1 MIIFVITKYVIPT
14 SIPKII
20 FWLWLVVLILVN
32 KKGSPIKTIIQHE
45 IGKKTLDSIN
55 ILNDKNI
62 NELKEKEKILKDLE
76 NKLISKKNIMSK
88 ENFDKEVL
96 LFRNKANEFKEVQ
109 FKMTEDF
116 NDYKKKE
123 LDGILSKI
131 SPVINA
137 YIEKKSVKILLD
149 SKNILIGRSNLNL
162 TNEVLKEINE
172 KIK

>member
-1 MIIFVITKYVIPT
+1 MKFLNKFSFIFIFFFLNIAQVNSSEPIAYIDMDFIIKN
-14 SIPKII
+14 S
-20 FWLWLVVLILVN
+20 
-32 KKGSPIKTIIQHE
+32 E
-45 IGKKTLDSIN
+45 IGKKTLDTIN

-76 NKLISKKNIMSK
+76 SEIISKKNIMSK

-96 LFRNKANEFKEVQ
+96 LFKNKANKFKEDQ
-109 FKMTEDF
+109 IKMTEDF
-116 NDYKKKE
+116 NEYKKKE

-131 SPVINA
+131 SPIINA

>member
-1 MIIFVITKYVIPT
+1 MKFSNKLLFIFISFFLNITPANSSEPIAYIDMD
-14 SIPKII
+14 
-20 FWLWLVVLILVN
+20 FILKN
-32 KKGSPIKTIIQHE
+32 SN

-55 ILNDKNI
+55 ILNNKNI
-62 NELKEKEKILKDLE
+62 SELNKKEKILKDLE
-76 NKLISKKNIMSK
+76 NKIINKKNVISK

-96 LFRNKANEFKEVQ
+96 LFKEKANKFKEDQ
-109 FKMTEDF
+109 LKMVKNF

-131 SPVINA
+131 SPIINT
-137 YIEKKSVKILLD
+137 YMEKKSVKILLD

-162 TNEVLKEINE
+162 TNDVIKELNE